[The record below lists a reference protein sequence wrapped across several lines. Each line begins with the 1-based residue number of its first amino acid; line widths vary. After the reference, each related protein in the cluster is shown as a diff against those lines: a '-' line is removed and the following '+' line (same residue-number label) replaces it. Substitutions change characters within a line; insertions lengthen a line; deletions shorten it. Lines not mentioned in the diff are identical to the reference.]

1 MRVLCYCVGVNDPTL
16 PSGDRIAH
24 LLLALRADEEG
35 FATVANLAFSGARW
49 RVRRRLAPADA
60 PRAGGRPRPPRGA
73 WTPGPCREQPFRPA
87 GGGRIGR
94 RRATMHDMSAPSA
107 VSAARVLLVE
117 RRDTVAQRDPNAP
130 KVRRYRLA
138 RLQLNGRA
146 TGRNRFE
153 HLRRT
158 YD

>member
-1 MRVLCYCVGVNDPTL
+1 MR
-16 PSGDRIAH
+16 
-24 LLLALRADEEG
+24 
-35 FATVANLAFSGARW
+35 
-49 RVRRRLAPADA
+49 AP
-60 PRAGGRPRPPRGA
+60 
-73 WTPGPCREQPFRPA
+73 
-87 GGGRIGR
+87 
-94 RRATMHDMSAPSA
+94 SAPSA

-117 RRDTVAQRDPNAP
+117 RRDTPAQRDPNAP

>member
-1 MRVLCYCVGVNDPTL
+1 MSD
-16 PSGDRIAH
+16 S
-24 LLLALRADEEG
+24 RA
-35 FATVANLAFSGARW
+35 VAAK
-49 RVRRRLAPADA
+49 APNRHHAA
-60 PRAGGRPRPPRGA
+60 
-73 WTPGPCREQPFRPA
+73 
-87 GGGRIGR
+87 
-94 RRATMHDMSAPSA
+94 MSAPSA

-146 TGRNRFE
+146 TGGNRFE